1 MKKFLTVIFSLL
13 IFVPCVFGQI
23 SFSTGD
29 IKEIGL
35 IGRYYEKSVGSWM
48 FTTTK
53 TRGCS
58 ADVSDEFSRIMGI
71 DRYFSS
77 WGEKRDRFNPN
88 IYIVCEDITVYIEF
102 GESSISIVYP
112 DEHRSSDYRL
122 SEEGYDELLR
132 FCIGLFPEDGALR
145 GYIK

>member
-23 SFSTGD
+23 SFDTGN
-29 IKEIGL
+29 IKEVGL

-48 FTTTK
+48 FTTTE
-53 TRGCS
+53 TRCC
-58 ADVSDEFSRIMGI
+58 DVDASEEFSRIMGI
-71 DRYFSS
+71 DGYFSS
-77 WGEKRDRFNPN
+77 WGEKKDRFNPN

-132 FCIGLFPEDGALR
+132 FCIGLFPGNSMLR

>member
-1 MKKFLTVIFSLL
+1 M
-13 IFVPCVFGQI
+13 FGQI
-23 SFSTGD
+23 SFSTGN
-29 IKEIGL
+29 IKEVGL

-48 FTTTK
+48 FTTTE

-58 ADVSDEFSRIMGI
+58 VDISDEFSRIMGVGG
-71 DRYFSS
+71 YFSPYR
-77 WGEKRDRFNPN
+77 ENKDRFNPN
-88 IYIVCEDITVYIEF
+88 IYVVCDNITVYIEF

-112 DEHRSSDYRL
+112 DEYRSSDYRL

-132 FCIGLFPEDGALR
+132 FCIGLFPGDRVLR